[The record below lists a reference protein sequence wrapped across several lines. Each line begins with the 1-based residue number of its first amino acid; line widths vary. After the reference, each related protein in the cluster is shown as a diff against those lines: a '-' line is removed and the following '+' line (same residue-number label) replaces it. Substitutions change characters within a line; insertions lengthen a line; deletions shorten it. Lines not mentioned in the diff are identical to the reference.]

1 MKKNNMDN
9 MSSDEINEKLEKL
22 KAKEEDC
29 SFLAK
34 LIFSTSLSFAVIIML
49 INSIVPLSYLLGVGA
64 FSLGGLVSLGFVVKG
79 NKCVEE
85 IDKLKE
91 EKKTVVEQLAME
103 DVLKESYKPELVKKG
118 KSKSVE
124 KENKNDLN
132 L

>member
-1 MKKNNMDN
+1 MKKNNIDN

-34 LIFSTSLSFAVIIML
+34 LIFSTSLSFATIIML

-91 EKKTVVEQLAME
+91 KKKTVVEQLAME

>member
-1 MKKNNMDN
+1 MKKNNIDN

-49 INSIVPLSYLLGVGA
+49 INSIVPLLYLLGVGA

-91 EKKTVVEQLAME
+91 KKKTIVEQLAME
-103 DVLKESYKPELVKKG
+103 DVLKESYKPELVNKG